1 MVRGEPGTEAE
12 LSAVTEVRCGGSGV
26 AWVWCGYLCS
36 GASSR
41 MAREQPARRAAFLR
55 SLASGVY
62 LLAVGSA
69 FSLPLKLYW
78 EMDSLARRV

>member
-1 MVRGEPGTEAE
+1 MWGK
-12 LSAVTEVRCGGSGV
+12 CGGTCIYV
-26 AWVWCGYLCS
+26 S

-41 MAREQPARRAAFLR
+41 MAREQPATRAASLT
-55 SLASGVY
+55 SLATGVY

-69 FSLPLKLYW
+69 FSLPLTLYW

>member
-1 MVRGEPGTEAE
+1 MWGK
-12 LSAVTEVRCGGSGV
+12 CGGMCIYV
-26 AWVWCGYLCS
+26 S

-41 MAREQPARRAAFLR
+41 MEREQPVTRAASCT
-55 SLASGVY
+55 SLASGLY

-69 FSLPLKLYW
+69 FFLPLKLYW